1 MSLPRGAGAV
11 GSALGAAACA
21 AASAACAAASALA
34 LVQQLSSALMPVKVC
49 SEVPKMTPP
58 G

>member
-11 GSALGAAACA
+11 GSALGA
-21 AASAACAAASALA
+21 AACAAASALA